1 MFLMSIN
8 GSVRRLNFGCGY
20 DKREGYVNVDS
31 DPACE
36 PDVLLVNNDLSPL
49 LGEPFDEVLAL
60 DVLEHIPRVQTL
72 GVLLDWAELLADGG
86 RLIVKTSSIEGVAR
100 QLAANPSFREQYG
113 WTLCLFGS
121 QAHPGDFHL
130 TGFTDTTLRVHLL
143 AAGFDVERIW
153 LTDKWLLHAEAV
165 KSSSWSAP
173 AAELTDVSDED
184 FVRAVHLIALDR
196 EADDN
201 GLAFLL
207 EELSSGRWN
216 REQAIRH
223 LMSGPERLFVTS
235 NRHGHEPGQRT
246 PLVTKIAHG
255 TPDALRPAMQA
266 LGRAG
271 RSATLKTRRAIGRR
285 GAGQST

>member
-1 MFLMSIN
+1 MSETTAA
-8 GSVRRLNFGCGY
+8 RRLNFGCGY

-49 LGEPFDEVLAL
+49 LGQPFDEVLAL

-72 GVLLDWAELLADGG
+72 GVLLDWAELLADDG

-130 TGFTDTTLRVHLL
+130 TGFTETTLRVHLL

-173 AAELTDVSDED
+173 ATELIDLSDKD
-184 FVRAVHLIALDR
+184 FVRAVYPLALDR

-201 GLAFLL
+201 GLAYLL
-207 EELSSGRWN
+207 EELASGRWN

-235 NRHGHEPGQRT
+235 DRHGHEPGHRT

-255 TPDALRPAMQA
+255 TPESLRPAMRV

-271 RSATLKTRRAIGRR
+271 RSAALKIRRAVGRR
-285 GAGQST
+285 RAGQST

>member
-1 MFLMSIN
+1 MAAWDAGSLMTMSED

-20 DKREGYVNVDS
+20 DKRDGYVNVDS

-49 LGEPFDEVLAL
+49 LGEPFDEILAL

-72 GVLLDWAELLADGG
+72 SVLLDWAELLGDGG
-86 RLIVKTSSIEGVAR
+86 RLVIKTSSIEGVAR
-100 QLAANPSFREQYG
+100 QLAANPSFRQQYG

-121 QAHPGDFHL
+121 QAHAGDFHL

-165 KSSSWSAP
+165 KSMSWSAP
-173 AAELTDVSDED
+173 ATELADLNDEA
-184 FVRAVHLIALDR
+184 FVRAIYPIVLDR

-201 GLAFLL
+201 GRAFLV
-207 EELSSGRWN
+207 E
-216 REQAIRH
+216 
-223 LMSGPERLFVTS
+223 
-235 NRHGHEPGQRT
+235 
-246 PLVTKIAHG
+246 
-255 TPDALRPAMQA
+255 
-266 LGRAG
+266 
-271 RSATLKTRRAIGRR
+271 
-285 GAGQST
+285 

>member
-1 MFLMSIN
+1 MSEN
-8 GSVRRLNFGCGY
+8 TPVRRLNFGCGY

-49 LGEPFDEVLAL
+49 LGEPFEEILAL

-72 GVLLDWAELLADGG
+72 GVLLDWAELLGDGG
-86 RLIVKTSSIEGVAR
+86 RLMIKTSSIEGVAE

-130 TGFTDTTLRVHLL
+130 TGFTETTLRVHLL

-153 LTDKWLLHAEAV
+153 LADKWLLHAEAV
-165 KSSSWSAP
+165 KATSWSAP
-173 AAELTDVSDED
+173 ATELAELSDEA
-184 FVRAVHLIALDR
+184 FVRAVYPLALDR

-207 EELSSGRWN
+207 EELASSRWN
-216 REQAIRH
+216 RQQAVRH

-235 NRHGHEPGQRT
+235 ERHGYEPGSRT
-246 PLVTKIAHG
+246 PLLTKIAHG
-255 TPDALRPAMQA
+255 TPEPLRPAMRV

-271 RSATLKTRRAIGRR
+271 RSAATRTRRTIGRR
-285 GAGQST
+285 AARRST

>member
-1 MFLMSIN
+1 MSETTAA
-8 GSVRRLNFGCGY
+8 RRLNFGCGY
-20 DKREGYVNVDS
+20 DKRDGYVNVDS

-36 PDVLLVNNDLSPL
+36 PDVLLVDNDLSPL

-130 TGFTDTTLRVHLL
+130 TGFTETTLRVHLL

-153 LTDKWLLHAEAV
+153 LADKWLLHAEAV
-165 KSSSWSAP
+165 KSMSWSAP
-173 AAELTDVSDED
+173 ATELADLNDEA
-184 FVRAVHLIALDR
+184 FVRAVYPVALDR
-196 EADDN
+196 EADGD

-207 EELSSGRWN
+207 GELASGRWN
-216 REQAIRH
+216 RQQAIRH
-223 LMSGPERLFVTS
+223 LMSSPERLFVTS
-235 NRHGHEPGQRT
+235 DRHGHEPGSRT

-255 TPDALRPAMQA
+255 TPEPLRPAMRV

-271 RSATLKTRRAIGRR
+271 RAAAVKTRRTIGRR
-285 GAGQST
+285 GSARTT